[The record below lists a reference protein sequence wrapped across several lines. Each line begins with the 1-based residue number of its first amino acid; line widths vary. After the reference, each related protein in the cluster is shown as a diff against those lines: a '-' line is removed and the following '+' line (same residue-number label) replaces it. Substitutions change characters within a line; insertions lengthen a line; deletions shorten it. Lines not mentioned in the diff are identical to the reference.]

1 MLFHLMAQQYFA
13 LLHISK
19 RSKTIGRNK
28 IQTKRSHCCVHLFR
42 GCERNSRH
50 LRINFLQSQKP
61 FFIQLFKQGLKYFR
75 CLQGLTNLVSLYYL
89 YPTYPHGPPIMYH
102 LPQLFVPVFP
112 EKCKQN
118 YLPSSL
124 YRGKLFS
131 RPSLGQWGE
140 IMSERAIYFCTL
152 LFSQEFS
159 KNFNKTS
166 FL

>member
-1 MLFHLMAQQYFA
+1 M
-13 LLHISK
+13 
-19 RSKTIGRNK
+19 
-28 IQTKRSHCCVHLFR
+28 
-42 GCERNSRH
+42 
-50 LRINFLQSQKP
+50 NFLKIQKP
-61 FFIQLFKQGLKYFR
+61 FFIQFLKLKKVLKCFR
-75 CLQGLTNLVSLYYL
+75 CLGLINLMSIYCL

-140 IMSERAIYFCTL
+140 IISERTIYFCTL
-152 LFSQEFS
+152 LLSQQFS
-159 KNFNKTS
+159 KNFNKTF
-166 FL
+166 FLWNCKSTKIVIQLQIYFYPIVSSTMSTVYYY